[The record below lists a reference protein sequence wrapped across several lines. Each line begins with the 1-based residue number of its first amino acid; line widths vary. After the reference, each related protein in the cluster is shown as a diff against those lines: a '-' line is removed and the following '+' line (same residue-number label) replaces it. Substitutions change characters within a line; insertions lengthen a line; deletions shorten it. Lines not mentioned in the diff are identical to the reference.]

1 LRDLLAAQYFVCYLS
16 VVQTAQPST
25 PARLDA
31 VLLALAHTTRRGVVE
46 RLGRGPASVSELAA
60 SYDVALPSFVQHLRV
75 LEDAGLVT
83 SQKSGRVR
91 TYALAPQALKPVEG
105 WLNEQRDLW
114 TRRLDQLDHYLLYIQ
129 EPDE

>member
-1 LRDLLAAQYFVCYLS
+1 M
-16 VVQTAQPST
+16 QTFQPST

-91 TYALAPQALKPVEG
+91 TYALAPHALKPVEG
-105 WLNEQRDLW
+105 WLAEQRDLW
-114 TRRLDQLDHYLLYIQ
+114 TWRLDQLDHYLLYIQ